1 MPSNGKL
8 IVIDLMPILYR
19 GYFVF
24 LSKPRR
30 TADGINTS
38 SLSLL
43 ASTLEQMIKKFNP
56 THLAIAMESQTP
68 TFRHTLY
75 PEYKAQREKM
85 PEDIAAAIG
94 QAQELATA
102 WGIPLLQVD
111 GYEADDILGTLA
123 ARGAAEGFEVIV
135 ASPDKDLGQLADDR
149 ISIYRPGDAQPSTAA
164 EIAQQW
170 QIPSAASMV
179 DYLALAGDA
188 SDNIPGV
195 PGIGQKTAIKLLQ
208 TYQTLE
214 NLLAQADTVKGKT
227 GEILR

>member
-102 WGIPLLQVD
+102 WGIQI
-111 GYEADDILGTLA
+111 G
-123 ARGAAEGFEVIV
+123 R
-135 ASPDKDLGQLADDR
+135 ASCR
-149 ISIYRPGDAQPSTAA
+149 ER
-164 EIAQQW
+164 
-170 QIPSAASMV
+170 V
-179 DYLALAGDA
+179 
-188 SDNIPGV
+188 
-195 PGIGQKTAIKLLQ
+195 
-208 TYQTLE
+208 
-214 NLLAQADTVKGKT
+214 
-227 GEILR
+227 